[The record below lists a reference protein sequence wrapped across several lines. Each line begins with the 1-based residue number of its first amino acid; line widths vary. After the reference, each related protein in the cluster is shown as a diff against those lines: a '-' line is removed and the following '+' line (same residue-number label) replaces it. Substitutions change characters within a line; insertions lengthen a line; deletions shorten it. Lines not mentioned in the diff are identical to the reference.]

1 MKILITTE
9 WYAPT
14 INGVVTSIVNLEK
27 ELNRLGHE
35 VRILTLSDRNRS
47 YRRDHVT
54 YIRSISAGKIY
65 PGVRVTFSKVNRYI
79 EELEAWKPDV
89 IHSQCEFSTFRIA
102 KHIAKK
108 CRIPIVHTY
117 HTVYE
122 DYTHYFSPN
131 QKWGKRMVALFSK
144 RVLNQAS
151 YVIAPTKKVYS
162 ILTGYGVQQPIEVVP
177 TGIDLKRFNLQLSG
191 DEKKRLREK
200 HNIPIEN
207 KVLLSVGRLAKEKNL
222 EEILTFVSTMQKDNL
237 TLLIVGD
244 GPYRSELEN
253 IASKLGI
260 TDKVIFVGMIPP
272 EKIASYYQLGDVFVS
287 ASNSETQGLTYIEAL
302 ANGLPALCRRD
313 ACLEDVIEDGKNGWQ
328 YDSFEQ
334 FQEVL
339 NAMLGDQD
347 LYRKLSYHAKEGAV
361 RKYSSV
367 NFAETLERL
376 YEHTIQNYL
385 HAEEVSVSIK

>member
-1 MKILITTE
+1 
-9 WYAPT
+9 
-14 INGVVTSIVNLEK
+14 
-27 ELNRLGHE
+27 
-35 VRILTLSDRNRS
+35 
-47 YRRDHVT
+47 
-54 YIRSISAGKIY
+54 
-65 PGVRVTFSKVNRYI
+65 
-79 EELEAWKPDV
+79 
-89 IHSQCEFSTFRIA
+89 
-102 KHIAKK
+102 
-108 CRIPIVHTY
+108 
-117 HTVYE
+117 
-122 DYTHYFSPN
+122 
-131 QKWGKRMVALFSK
+131 MVALFSK

-162 ILTGYGVQQPIEVVP
+162 ILTGYGVHQPIEVVP